1 MAYPYIAW
9 DNAGT
14 SSTSYPEIYF
24 LSSSWYSTEHYA
36 LDFRAQMFFACFHRH
51 NERKIKIV
59 VPDNAIPYDDDPE
72 WSLDA

>member
-24 LSSSWYSTEHYA
+24 LSSSWYS
-36 LDFRAQMFFACFHRH
+36 

-59 VPDNAIPYDDDPE
+59 VPDNTIPYDDDPE